1 MKTNQ
6 KILIIENDVKVANW
20 LRRALEHPL
29 GGGHDVELMLTSQT
43 AESKLQHAQFDLI
56 VISLNAT
63 DGGREKAGG
72 REEAGGGREE
82 TSGGREEASGLD
94 IIKKTQALTPTT
106 PILCI
111 MDRATTQPQALDP
124 DNETLAVSYLT
135 KPFEIQEFV
144 SLVQNALSISNA

>member
-6 KILIIENDVKVANW
+6 KILIIENDVKIANW

-29 GGGHDVELMLTSQT
+29 GGGHNVELMLTSQT

-63 DGGREKAGG
+63 E
-72 REEAGGGREE
+72 
-82 TSGGREEASGLD
+82 GLD
-94 IIKKTQALTPTT
+94 IVQKTRTLAPAT

-111 MDRATTQPQALDP
+111 MDRDTAPSQDLDP
-124 DNETLAVSYLT
+124 DAESKTITILT

-144 SLVQNALSISNA
+144 SLVQDTLNT

>member
-43 AESKLQHAQFDLI
+43 AESKLQHARFDLI

-63 DGGREKAGG
+63 DGREKA
-72 REEAGGGREE
+72 
-82 TSGGREEASGLD
+82 SSLD
-94 IIKKTQALTPTT
+94 VVQKTQALTPTT

-111 MDRATTQPQALDP
+111 MDRATTPPQDLDP

-144 SLVQNALSISNA
+144 SMVQEALDT